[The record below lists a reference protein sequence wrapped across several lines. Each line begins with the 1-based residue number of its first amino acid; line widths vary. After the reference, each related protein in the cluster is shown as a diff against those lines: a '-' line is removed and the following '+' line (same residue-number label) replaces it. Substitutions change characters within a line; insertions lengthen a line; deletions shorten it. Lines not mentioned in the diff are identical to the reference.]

1 MTELQANRGARAV
14 ATATGIAFRPAPWRT
29 ASRRRRPA
37 NVYRWAATGADP
49 NVQQLGALV
58 SRVGPGTGGDAA
70 FSALDPQLERPY
82 VNELTFGFESRPD
95 DRTIVRMMAIVRHEG
110 QLVGVVN
117 TGVPTSS
124 YAAVHAD
131 RPGRRSRRRPDADR
145 VQPAACRLRRGSL
158 SADEPGRASR
168 HVCRRRHHRP
178 KHGRPVVA
186 DRRRHGGPIGD
197 DVGEPRLPGIRK
209 RSRAHRRG
217 VHGSERGDQRARPPV
232 HRARL
237 HDQDGRRVS
246 FLGDR
251 PARRLGALPGRPAL
265 RAPDHRAG
273 SQPGRSKRSGR
284 S

>member
-1 MTELQANRGARAV
+1 MLDFKRIATLVRFNRYGHRLSPGALAY
-14 ATATGIAFRPAPWRT
+14 GESSAPT
-29 ASRRRRPA
+29 A

-95 DRTIVRMMAIVRHEG
+95 DRTIVRMIAIVRHEG

-131 RPGRRSRRRPDADR
+131 RPGGRSRRRPDGGR
-145 VQPAACRLRRGSL
+145 VQPAACRVRRGSL

-168 HVCRRRHHRP
+168 HVCRRRHHHA
-178 KHGRPVVA
+178 KDGRPVVD
-186 DRRRHGGPIGD
+186 DRRRP
-197 DVGEPRLPGIRK
+197 
-209 RSRAHRRG
+209 RRG
-217 VHGSERGDQRARPPV
+217 D
-232 HRARL
+232 
-237 HDQDGRRVS
+237 RR
-246 FLGDR
+246 
-251 PARRLGALPGRPAL
+251 
-265 RAPDHRAG
+265 
-273 SQPGRSKRSGR
+273 
-284 S
+284 